1 MYEIPLPKAPRIVA
15 SKDNQGTFVIE
26 DLYPGY
32 GVTMANALRRIAL
45 SSIPGAAVIA
55 VKIKDVDHEF
65 STIPGVLEDV
75 GEIILHIKKMR
86 FEVYGEEVFEAHVK
100 VKGERL
106 VKAGDFK
113 FPSEVKIINTELP
126 IATLTDKKSELEMTV
141 WITKGVGYELANEH
155 NPKLVPQG
163 VGTLKVDSIFTPTIA
178 ANFEVENM
186 RVGERTDYN
195 RIIFNVQ
202 TDGTIS
208 PQDAFERSVE
218 TLIHQFNAIAKVKPA
233 QGSKV
238 TSKGEGV
245 KESNREKVVTLPEKA
260 AKLGV
265 EPPISPRFF
274 IAHLKLSSRI
284 EKILKRHR
292 LKTIA
297 QLLRQS
303 EADFLKIDGIGEAA
317 VKEIKRKLGK
327 AGFVLGKQYE
337 ERESRS

>member
-1 MYEIPLPKAPRIVA
+1 MYEIPLPKAPRIIA

-26 DLYPGY
+26 GLYPGY

-45 SSIPGAAVIA
+45 SSIHGAAIIA

-65 STIPGVLEDV
+65 STIPGMLEDV
-75 GEIILHIKKMR
+75 EEILLHIKKMR
-86 FEVYGEEVFEAHVK
+86 FEVYGEEVFEAHLK
-100 VKGERL
+100 VKGERQ
-106 VKAGDFK
+106 VKAGNFK
-113 FPSEVKIINTELP
+113 FPSEVKIVNTQLQ
-126 IATLTDKKSELEMTV
+126 IATLTDKKSELEMTI
-141 WITKGVGYELANEH
+141 WITKGIGYELASEH

-163 VGTLKVDSIFTPTIA
+163 VGTLKVDSIFSPVIG

-218 TLIHQFNAIAKVKPA
+218 TLIQQFSAIAKVKPIEA
-233 QGSKV
+233 SKV
-238 TSKGEGV
+238 PLKEEKV
-245 KESNREKVVTLPEKA
+245 KENKKEEVPALPEKA
-260 AKLGV
+260 AKLGM

-292 LKTIA
+292 VKTIA

-303 EADFLKIDGIGEAA
+303 EADFLKMDGIGEAA

-327 AGFVLGKQYE
+327 AGFVLG
-337 ERESRS
+337 S